1 MDFQSAMETFAEA
14 WVAANAGPQSQA
26 LALTRAA
33 NAAAAAAA
41 ASANAA
47 AAAAAQGI
55 KPAGTAS
62 LAELALKKEHSLSPP
77 HSIGSGSSA
86 TPGAASA
93 TNIDEGGGSAV
104 TAANYRRRPSL
115 QGVQDKLA
123 QLQMQHQQQHQQQ
136 QQHLQQ
142 QQQQHQQQ
150 LHEQHQQQLREQL
163 AAHDEARSPHFGNLA
178 ASLAVG
184 AANTAIVRSRSTDA
198 NTSPNANTHMGADN
212 ERHIS
217 STPSSQNASLAVT
230 PKMME
235 RDERAG
241 SGNGGVVSANPGLV
255 GSISCLPPAALNAV
269 ASSMASGVAGS
280 LHSGVAGVPTQA
292 EQLLSSTPSALESRA
307 REFDP
312 AKVNS
317 KSLPLHCVVESVHS
331 LQASLA
337 IDSRSPWKRRTN
349 IETDSYVIMAAATPW
364 SELVQTALQRLGY
377 SQEAVNT
384 ARGSI
389 MIKNWK
395 PIPLEM
401 ISDNPV
407 VPVSDIIGELTS
419 VITLRIVILRS
430 KPSTFGEI
438 KDKLLKLLVLQ
449 SHTVLRS
456 TGCPLDEMTLSQ
468 ICRTS
473 YQNPYSFPA
482 GEISDE
488 LRRKFDQWW
497 SQQLTPQ
504 SSITPKMLPFLTAPS
519 SVPNEMDFPVGSAAV
534 AAAAAAAAAAQAGL
548 HAASGGGNMPGSNIP
563 GLNASRDSLLMN
575 DATHHGPQG
584 AAAAHHPNMLVH
596 PAMHPS
602 MHHHHHHPH
611 SQYPN
616 QKTRMRTSFDPEME
630 LPKLQKWFQE
640 NPHPSRQQIQTYVVQ
655 LNALESRRG
664 RKPLD
669 VNNVVY
675 WFKNARAAQ
684 KRAEMRGGLAALGHP
699 GLNGFMLNQHG
710 QLGQSSSSSGGSQQ
724 MSSSNINLAMSHDY
738 LKSPL
743 SLKSEDV
750 DTMSQHSDDMDED
763 NSRPGSPQLPLSLT
777 THERNRNSPLEG
789 AEGNMDLGDSRRDNC
804 SAEGAFK
811 DETMLNGSLNQS
823 LRSCSRSYT
832 EEEAQAQT
840 KPNDAQTDDQHGDN
854 SNEDTANEQ
863 QNETENNN
871 SNNNNNANNLNN
883 NNISSSNNNNST
895 INNNE
900 QSCDAVNTQPQ
911 AHSSPKISSPKE
923 EDDDLDLEDDDDD
936 NENDVSQLDEYRS
949 LSPDLANAMA
959 QRKDL
964 PFPMVPNSMF
974 SQSFMYMS
982 HYIPGF
988 GQAAANH
995 PHAHHAAAAAAAA
1008 GMPPNALMNPSGLNL
1023 SSMSNEERRKRN
1035 RTFIDPVTEVPKLE
1049 QWFALN
1055 THPSHNLILKYTED
1069 LNTMPYRQKFPRLES
1084 KNVQFWF
1091 KNRRAKCKRLKMS
1104 LYDSS
1109 QLQGLN
1115 SFVSKYEERD

>member
-1 MDFQSAMETFAEA
+1 
-14 WVAANAGPQSQA
+14 
-26 LALTRAA
+26 
-33 NAAAAAAA
+33 
-41 ASANAA
+41 
-47 AAAAAQGI
+47 
-55 KPAGTAS
+55 
-62 LAELALKKEHSLSPP
+62 
-77 HSIGSGSSA
+77 
-86 TPGAASA
+86 
-93 TNIDEGGGSAV
+93 
-104 TAANYRRRPSL
+104 
-115 QGVQDKLA
+115 
-123 QLQMQHQQQHQQQ
+123 
-136 QQHLQQ
+136 
-142 QQQQHQQQ
+142 
-150 LHEQHQQQLREQL
+150 
-163 AAHDEARSPHFGNLA
+163 
-178 ASLAVG
+178 
-184 AANTAIVRSRSTDA
+184 
-198 NTSPNANTHMGADN
+198 
-212 ERHIS
+212 
-217 STPSSQNASLAVT
+217 
-230 PKMME
+230 
-235 RDERAG
+235 
-241 SGNGGVVSANPGLV
+241 
-255 GSISCLPPAALNAV
+255 
-269 ASSMASGVAGS
+269 
-280 LHSGVAGVPTQA
+280 
-292 EQLLSSTPSALESRA
+292 
-307 REFDP
+307 
-312 AKVNS
+312 
-317 KSLPLHCVVESVHS
+317 
-331 LQASLA
+331 
-337 IDSRSPWKRRTN
+337 
-349 IETDSYVIMAAATPW
+349 
-364 SELVQTALQRLGY
+364 
-377 SQEAVNT
+377 
-384 ARGSI
+384 
-389 MIKNWK
+389 
-395 PIPLEM
+395 
-401 ISDNPV
+401 
-407 VPVSDIIGELTS
+407 
-419 VITLRIVILRS
+419 
-430 KPSTFGEI
+430 
-438 KDKLLKLLVLQ
+438 
-449 SHTVLRS
+449 
-456 TGCPLDEMTLSQ
+456 MTLSQ

-473 YQNPYSFPA
+473 YQNPYAFPS

-504 SSITPKMLPFLTAPS
+504 SSIAPKMLPFLTAPT
-519 SVPNEMDFPVGSAAV
+519 SVPNEMDFKVGSAAV

-548 HAASGGGNMPGSNIP
+548 HAASGVGNVPGGNMPSLSGSH
-563 GLNASRDSLLMN
+563 DSLLMN
-575 DATHHGPQG
+575 DATHHGPPG
-584 AAAAHHPNMLVH
+584 AASTHHPNMLVH

-699 GLNGFMLNQHG
+699 GLNGFVLNQHG

-724 MSSSNINLAMSHDY
+724 LNSSNINLAMSHDF

-750 DTMSQHSDDMDED
+750 DTMSQHSEDMDED

-789 AEGNMDLGDSRRDNC
+789 AEGNTEQKESLRDMVE
-804 SAEGAFK
+804 AEILVKSEA
-811 DETMLNGSLNQS
+811 DCQSMLNGSLNQS
-823 LRSCSRSYT
+823 LRACSRSYT
-832 EEEAQAQT
+832 EEGTQPQDKPSEAQAG
-840 KPNDAQTDDQHGDN
+840 DQQGDN
-854 SNEDTANEQ
+854 PNENTTISQ
-863 QNETENNN
+863 QNETEHNN
-871 SNNNNNANNLNN
+871 SNNNNNNN
-883 NNISSSNNNNST
+883 NASNANIATSDSTNNNNSN
-895 INNNE
+895 IINE
-900 QSCDAVNTQPQ
+900 QSYDAVNTQPQ
-911 AHSSPKISSPKE
+911 AHSSPKMNSPKE
-923 EDDDLDLEDDDDD
+923 EDDDLDMEDDDDD
-936 NENDVSQLDEYRS
+936 ENDASQLDDYCS
-949 LSPDLANAMA
+949 PSPDLANALA
-959 QRKDL
+959 QRKDM
-964 PFPMVPNSMF
+964 PFSMVPNSMF

-1049 QWFALN
+1049 QWFAMN

-1104 LYDSS
+1104 LYDGS

>member
-1 MDFQSAMETFAEA
+1 
-14 WVAANAGPQSQA
+14 
-26 LALTRAA
+26 
-33 NAAAAAAA
+33 
-41 ASANAA
+41 
-47 AAAAAQGI
+47 
-55 KPAGTAS
+55 
-62 LAELALKKEHSLSPP
+62 
-77 HSIGSGSSA
+77 
-86 TPGAASA
+86 
-93 TNIDEGGGSAV
+93 
-104 TAANYRRRPSL
+104 
-115 QGVQDKLA
+115 
-123 QLQMQHQQQHQQQ
+123 
-136 QQHLQQ
+136 
-142 QQQQHQQQ
+142 
-150 LHEQHQQQLREQL
+150 
-163 AAHDEARSPHFGNLA
+163 
-178 ASLAVG
+178 
-184 AANTAIVRSRSTDA
+184 
-198 NTSPNANTHMGADN
+198 
-212 ERHIS
+212 
-217 STPSSQNASLAVT
+217 
-230 PKMME
+230 
-235 RDERAG
+235 
-241 SGNGGVVSANPGLV
+241 
-255 GSISCLPPAALNAV
+255 
-269 ASSMASGVAGS
+269 
-280 LHSGVAGVPTQA
+280 
-292 EQLLSSTPSALESRA
+292 
-307 REFDP
+307 
-312 AKVNS
+312 
-317 KSLPLHCVVESVHS
+317 
-331 LQASLA
+331 
-337 IDSRSPWKRRTN
+337 
-349 IETDSYVIMAAATPW
+349 
-364 SELVQTALQRLGY
+364 
-377 SQEAVNT
+377 
-384 ARGSI
+384 
-389 MIKNWK
+389 
-395 PIPLEM
+395 
-401 ISDNPV
+401 
-407 VPVSDIIGELTS
+407 
-419 VITLRIVILRS
+419 
-430 KPSTFGEI
+430 
-438 KDKLLKLLVLQ
+438 
-449 SHTVLRS
+449 
-456 TGCPLDEMTLSQ
+456 MTLSQ

-548 HAASGGGNMPGSNIP
+548 HAATGVGNVPGSNIP

-584 AAAAHHPNMLVH
+584 ATAAHHPNMLVH

-724 MSSSNINLAMSHDY
+724 LSSSNINLAMSHDY

-750 DTMSQHSDDMDED
+750 DTMSQHSDDMDEE

-789 AEGNMDLGDSRRDNC
+789 AEGNMELGESRRDNC
-804 SAEGAFK
+804 GAEGAFK
-811 DETMLNGSLNQS
+811 DETDCQTMLNGSLNQS

-832 EEEAQAQT
+832 EEEAQAQA
-840 KPNDAQTDDQHGDN
+840 KPNEAQTDDQHGEN
-854 SNEDTANEQ
+854 SNENTTNEQ
-863 QNETENNN
+863 QNEPEHNN

-895 INNNE
+895 NNNNE

-911 AHSSPKISSPKE
+911 AHSSPKMSSPKE

-949 LSPDLANAMA
+949 LSPDLANAMV

-1069 LNTMPYRQKFPRLES
+1069 LNTMPYR
-1084 KNVQFWF
+1084 
-1091 KNRRAKCKRLKMS
+1091 
-1104 LYDSS
+1104 
-1109 QLQGLN
+1109 
-1115 SFVSKYEERD
+1115 